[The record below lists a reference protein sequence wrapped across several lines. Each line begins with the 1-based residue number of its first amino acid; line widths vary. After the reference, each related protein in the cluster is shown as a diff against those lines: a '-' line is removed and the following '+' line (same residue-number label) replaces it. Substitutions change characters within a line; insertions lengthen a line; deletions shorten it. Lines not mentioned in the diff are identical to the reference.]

1 MIGYPAGEMIFPVGL
16 VQRQGTYELLG
27 EDRVAGRAALIVD
40 FTPQPT
46 GPIVDRFYIDAL
58 TGVLLRHQVLDTTA
72 GGERVGSDIVV
83 TRIVYDPEFAP
94 DLFRLEIPESL
105 CFQEGPEWSVIGD
118 P

>member
-1 MIGYPAGEMIFPVGL
+1 MIFPVGL
-16 VQRQGTYELLG
+16 AQRQGTYELVG

-46 GPIVDRFYIDAL
+46 GPIVDRFYMDAL
-58 TGVLLRHQVLDTTA
+58 TGVLLQHQVLDTTA
-72 GGERVGSDIVV
+72 GGERVESDIVV